1 MRKKTFIIAIIIL
14 LLDQLSKSL
23 IEIYI
28 PLNESLPIFKN
39 FFSLTVVH
47 NTGGAWSIF
56 SNMSII
62 FILFS
67 IICLIILI
75 KFMFS
80 FKNNLR
86 NNIAFGLT
94 TGGIISNL
102 ADRLFLGYVRDFL
115 DFKIFNYDY
124 PIFNLADI
132 AIVSGVIL
140 LIYAIMKG
148 EDKNAKTNK
157 C

>member
-1 MRKKTFIIAIIIL
+1 MSKKTFIIATIIL
-14 LLDQLSKSL
+14 IIDQISKSL

-28 PLNESLPIFKN
+28 PLNNSKTIIKD
-39 FFSLTVVH
+39 FFSLTVAH

-56 SNMSII
+56 SNLNII

-67 IICLIILI
+67 LLSLIILI
-75 KFMFS
+75 KFMFN

-86 NNIAFGLT
+86 NNLAFALT
-94 TGGIISNL
+94 TGGIISNF

-115 DFKIFNYDY
+115 DFTIFNYDY
-124 PIFNLADI
+124 PIFNFADV
-132 AIVSGVIL
+132 AIVLGVIL

-148 EDKNAKTNK
+148 EDQVAKVNK
-157 C
+157 

>member
-1 MRKKTFIIAIIIL
+1 MSKKTFIIAIIIL
-14 LLDQLSKSL
+14 IIDQISKSL

-28 PLNESLPIFKN
+28 PLNESLPIIKN

-47 NTGGAWSIF
+47 NSGGAWSIF
-56 SNMSII
+56 SKQTYLFII
-62 FILFS
+62 FS
-67 IICLIILI
+67 IISLIILI

-86 NNIAFGLT
+86 NNIAFALT

-115 DFKIFNYDY
+115 DFTIFNYDY
-124 PIFNLADI
+124 PIFNIADI
-132 AIVSGVIL
+132 SIVLGVLL

-148 EDKNAKTNK
+148 EDKVAKNSK
-157 C
+157 